1 MNPALI
7 LILIL
12 ALGPAGGKHKAPLPH
27 IRPPRL
33 PKGPAYIDTFKMEMT
48 LDRLQ
53 NMTNAIE
60 KINHLNQ
67 VQRVPERKGKLPT
80 IDRVQES
87 LEAVQGFLADGKP
100 SRQVDTIS
108 NTLSGVKN
116 LGNLGNLDEM
126 MSAMGPV
133 LAMMKNAE
141 NK

>member
-12 ALGPAGGKHKAPLPH
+12 ALGPAGGKSNPPLPR

-33 PKGPAYIDTFKMEMT
+33 PRGPAYIDTFKMEMA

-53 NMTNAIE
+53 TMTNAIE

-67 VQRVPERKGKLPT
+67 VQRVPERKGKLPS

-87 LEAVQGFLADGKP
+87 LEAVKGFLADGKP
-100 SRQVDTIS
+100 SRQVDTLS
-108 NTLSGVKN
+108 NTLSGVK
-116 LGNLGNLDEM
+116 NLGNLDEM
-126 MSAMGPV
+126 MSAMGPF
-133 LAMMKNAE
+133 LSMMKNTD

>member
-12 ALGPAGGKHKAPLPH
+12 ALGPAGGKSKPPLPR

-33 PKGPAYIDTFKMEMT
+33 PRGPAYIDTFKMEMA

-53 NMTNAIE
+53 TMTNAIE

-67 VQRVPERKGKLPT
+67 VQRVPERKGKLPS

-87 LEAVQGFLADGKP
+87 LEAVKGFLADGKT
-100 SRQVDTIS
+100 SRKVDLS

-116 LGNLGNLDEM
+116 LGNLDEM
-126 MSAMGPV
+126 MSAMVPF
-133 LAMMKNAE
+133 LSMMKNTD

>member
-12 ALGPAGGKHKAPLPH
+12 ALGPASGKHKSPLPH

-33 PKGPAYIDTFKMEMT
+33 PKGPAYIDTFKMEMA

-53 NMTNAIE
+53 TMTNAIE

-67 VQRVPERKGKLPT
+67 AQRVPQPKGKLPS

-87 LEAVQGFLADGKP
+87 LEAVKGFLADGKP
-100 SRQVDTIS
+100 SRQVDTLS

-116 LGNLGNLDEM
+116 LGNLDEM
-126 MSAMGPV
+126 MSTMGPV
-133 LAMMKNAE
+133 LAMMKNVD